1 MLSFY
6 PEEIGHLVRVFFVTI
21 IEAFSKNKPEKVR
34 SLEKGYNN
42 RIINTINGYG
52 TILVLI
58 AFLGVLLSLY
68 DASKYGK

>member
-1 MLSFY
+1 MGS
-6 PEEIGHLVRVFFVTI
+6 IT
-21 IEAFSKNKPEKVR
+21 AFSKNKPEKVR